1 MTKMSSGDLR
11 ALLAAERADALSAMS
26 ASKLAE
32 ERAAALDY
40 YLGDMARD
48 MPAPDGRSKAVS
60 TDVADTIEGLMPSLM
75 EIFTAGD
82 EVVRFEPVGP
92 EDVDAAEQETDYV
105 NHVFMQQNP
114 GFLVLY
120 SFIKDA
126 LLSKVG
132 IVKVWWETREELE
145 RETYLDLDDAAFAII
160 SADPD
165 VEIVEHTVRE
175 AKAPQVVSRPIVDT
189 VPQTGLAAPRAA
201 VHAEPVIGSAA
212 LAAESAGGQPRVSP
226 GSQIAALIG
235 VLSPTPDQTGAE
247 RLHDVTVQTKRTH
260 AFARVEGVPPEE
272 FGIAR
277 HARSIRDTDY
287 CFHDVLRSEARLI
300 EQGYDREQVRRLPS
314 YVVTDTIEARAR
326 DTVNEGTQGQGDD
339 GDDGINSASRL
350 IRITEHYVRMDYDG
364 NGRAALYR
372 VTTGGEEGAILDR
385 DGEPDV
391 IAEDA
396 IPFAAMTPVI
406 ITHRFFGRS
415 IADLVMDIQRIKT
428 ALLRALLDNAYLANN
443 PRTEVPESHATD
455 TTLDDLLVSRPGGI
469 VRTKMPGGLSIIA
482 HPDVGGHVFP
492 LLQYQDATREWRT
505 GVSRQGQG
513 VDPNALQNQ
522 VATIANQM
530 FNAAQAKVKMI
541 ARIFAETGIRDLFAL
556 LHALVRK
563 HGSNRQVV
571 RLRNQWVTV
580 DPRDWKVRND
590 MTVHVGLGTGSK
602 SEQLAHLMSL
612 IGLQKEAL
620 AAGKSNLVSDA
631 NLYNSARELTKLLG
645 LKNVDRYFTDPKT
658 QPPPQAP
665 PNPAVIEM
673 QLKNEIEKT
682 QAQADIATQQKK
694 IESEMALAQQRFE
707 LEKQLKLLDAR
718 IKVEEHRRN
727 AITDVVKAGMAR
739 EDGRQRPDAE
749 ASPRVGSE
757 SASGPSVGP
766 APDANGEAPPAAA
779 PTGALS
785 GTGGNAALIMTLLD
799 TLNRI
804 SAPKRARK
812 MPDGSWVTETV
823 QPAE

>member
-1 MTKMSSGDLR
+1 MPKMSPGDLR

-26 ASKLAE
+26 ASKLSE

-40 YLGDMARD
+40 YLGDMSRD

-60 TDVADTIEGLMPSLM
+60 TDVADTVEGLMPTLM
-75 EIFTAGD
+75 DIFTGGD

-92 EDVDAAEQETDYV
+92 EDVEAAEQETDYI

-132 IVKVWWETREELE
+132 VVKVWWETREEEE
-145 RETYLDLDDAAFAII
+145 RETYFDLDDAAFAII

-165 VEIVEHTVRE
+165 VEVVAHTVHGGPQAEMADGE
-175 AKAPQVVSRPIVDT
+175 AANGGDAKNQAKPSEGVPDPISNSSSAIHSAP
-189 VPQTGLAAPRAA
+189 L
-201 VHAEPVIGSAA
+201 
-212 LAAESAGGQPRVSP
+212 
-226 GSQIAALIG
+226 
-235 VLSPTPDQTGAE
+235 
-247 RLHDVTVQTKRTH
+247 LHDVTVRTRRTYEC
-260 AFARVEGVPPEE
+260 ALVEGVPPEE

-287 CFHDVLRSEARLI
+287 CFHDVLKSEGKLI
-300 EQGYDREQVRRLPS
+300 AQGYDREQVKRLPS
-314 YVVTDTIEARAR
+314 SVITDTIEARAR
-326 DTVNEGTQGQGDD
+326 DTVNESTLRQGDD
-339 GDDGINSASRL
+339 ALNGASRL
-350 IRITEHYVRMDYDG
+350 IKVTEHYVRMDYEGDDKP
-364 NGRAALYR
+364 ALYR
-372 VTTGGEEGAILDR
+372 VTTAGEEGEVLKR
-385 DGEPDV
+385 DGELDV
-391 IAEDA
+391 IREDV
-396 IPFAAMTPVI
+396 IPFAAMTPI
-406 ITHRFFGRS
+406 IVTHRFFGRS

-443 PRTEVPESHATD
+443 PRTEVPESHATE

-469 VRTKMPGGLSIIA
+469 VRTKMPGGLSVIE

-530 FNAAQAKVKMI
+530 FNAAQAKVKLI
-541 ARIFAETGIRDLFAL
+541 ARIFAETGIRDLFSL

-563 HGSNRQVV
+563 HGSQTQTV
-571 RLRNQWVTV
+571 RLRNQWITV
-580 DPRDWKVRND
+580 DPRDWRARND
-590 MTVHVGLGTGSK
+590 MTINVGLGTGGK
-602 SEQLAHLMSL
+602 TEQLAHLMSL
-612 IGLQKEAL
+612 IGLQKQAL
-620 AAGKSNLVSDA
+620 AAGKSNLVSDD
-631 NLYNSARELTKLLG
+631 NLYNSAKEFTKLVG

-658 QPPPQAP
+658 QPAPQPAP
-665 PNPAVIEM
+665 HPAMLDM
-673 QLKNEIEKT
+673 QLRNNLKT
-682 QAQADIATQQKK
+682 AQAQADIATQQKK

-707 LEKQLKLLDAR
+707 LEKQLRLLEAQ

-727 AITDVVKAGMAR
+727 AFTDVVKAASEAAPAHHAR
-739 EDGRQRPDAE
+739 AHVADGE
-749 ASPRVGSE
+749 
-757 SASGPSVGP
+757 P
-766 APDANGEAPPAAA
+766 AAAPTGEGGEAPPAAPA
-779 PTGALS
+779 
-785 GTGGNAALIMTLLD
+785 GTSGNAALIMALMD

-812 MPDGSWVTETV
+812 LPDGSWVTEPM
-823 QPAE
+823 QPGGPA

>member
-1 MTKMSSGDLR
+1 MPKMSPGDLR
-11 ALLAAERADALSAMS
+11 ALLAAEKADALSAMS
-26 ASKLAE
+26 SSKLSE

-40 YLGDMARD
+40 YLGDMSRD
-48 MPAPDGRSKAVS
+48 MPAPEGRSRAVS
-60 TDVADTIEGLMPSLM
+60 TDVSDTVEGLMPALM

-105 NHVFMQQNP
+105 NHVFMQQNA

-132 IVKVWWETREELE
+132 VVKVWWETREEEE

-160 SADPD
+160 SADPE
-165 VEIVEHTVRE
+165 VEIVAHTERRVEANSELRVANRE
-175 AKAPQVVSRPIVDT
+175 EVNSEEARSELRKENEQVPNSGPAPDS
-189 VPQTGLAAPRAA
+189 APY
-201 VHAEPVIGSAA
+201 
-212 LAAESAGGQPRVSP
+212 SP
-226 GSQIAALIG
+226 FATRYSL
-235 VLSPTPDQTGAE
+235 V
-247 RLHDVTVQTKRTH
+247 HDVTVRTRRTYQR
-260 AFARVEGVPPEE
+260 ARVEGVPPEE

-277 HARSIRDTDY
+277 HARSIRETDY
-287 CFHDVLRSEARLI
+287 CFHDVLRSEGKLI
-300 EQGYDREQVRRLPS
+300 AQGYDREQVKRLPS
-314 YVVTDTIEARAR
+314 SVITDTIEARAR
-326 DTVNEGTQGQGDD
+326 DTVDESALRQGDD
-339 GDDGINSASRL
+339 GLNSASRL
-350 IRITEHYVRMDYDG
+350 IRITEHYVRMDYEGADEPT
-364 NGRAALYR
+364 GRSRPSSGASLYR
-372 VTTGGEEGAILDR
+372 VTTAGEEGEVLIR

-406 ITHRFFGRS
+406 VTHRFFGRS

-428 ALLRALLDNAYLANN
+428 ALLRSLLDNAYLANN
-443 PRTEVPESHATD
+443 PRTEVPESHATE

-469 VRTKMPGGLSIIA
+469 VRTKMPGGLSVIE
-482 HPDVGGHVFP
+482 HPDIGGHVFP

-530 FNAAQAKVKMI
+530 FDAAQAKVKMI
-541 ARIFAETGIRDLFAL
+541 ARIFAETGIRDLFSL

-563 HGSNRQVV
+563 HGSQAQTV

-580 DPRDWKVRND
+580 DPRDWKARND
-590 MTVHVGLGTGSK
+590 MTINVGLGTGGK
-602 SEQLAHLMSL
+602 TEQLVHLMSL

-620 AAGKSNLVSDA
+620 AAGKSNLVSDD
-631 NLYNSARELTKLLG
+631 NLYNSAREFTKLVG

-658 QPPPQAP
+658 QAPPQPAP
-665 PNPAVIEM
+665 HPAVIEM

-707 LEKQLKLLDAR
+707 LEKQLKLLDAQ

-727 AITDVVKAGMAR
+727 AITDALKA
-739 EDGRQRPDAE
+739 QSRPA
-749 ASPRVGSE
+749 PGSDR
-757 SASGPSVGP
+757 GP
-766 APDANGEAPPAAA
+766 APGPDGDAGPQPADPADGVA
-779 PTGALS
+779 QPSGGA
-785 GTGGNAALIMTLLD
+785 GNAALIATLMD
-799 TLNRI
+799 TLHRM

-812 MPDGSWVTETV
+812 LPDGSWVMEPV
-823 QPAE
+823 QPS